1 MSSIVSK
8 WLRHYSNAEAAYC
21 ALMPD
26 PRPDPRDVV
35 DPAPDDVNPAAPP
48 PELWRNGTP
57 HVERPREPHRI
68 HPDGNVPKEDDDA
81 EDEKPKSK
89 SDKSEQSDRDKRQGK
104 SSGDDGSK
112 DDKQDKSKD
121 SQSKDQKSKDEKDE
135 AEAIPVYKRPIFW
148 IAMVVLVVGIIAGVI
163 YWLHARD
170 YVSTDDAF
178 IESHAVQIS
187 PQITA
192 RVLRVY
198 VDDNTLVKEG
208 DPLIELDPIDY
219 QVALDQ
225 AKGSEAASQGKLE
238 QTKAQVT
245 SSRAALDEAKANL
258 DAANVA
264 FENADRDLKRFEAL
278 EERARSKQ
286 QFDNAVTAQKNAAAN
301 VAQAKAK
308 VASAESQIAV
318 AVANVTG
325 AQGEYDTSIAN
336 RRRAEVNLG
345 YTHVVAPAAGRVTTK
360 NVEPGMYATT
370 ATPLMAIV
378 RDDVWVVANF
388 KETQLTDMRLNQPVT
403 IKIDAYPDKDY
414 TGKVQSIQAGTG
426 ARFSVLPAENATGNF
441 VKVVQR
447 VPVKIVFDEGQS
459 KDPDHLLAPGMS
471 VIPYV
476 KIR

>member
-1 MSSIVSK
+1 MLVIAIIV
-8 WLRHYSNAEAAYC
+8 
-21 ALMPD
+21 
-26 PRPDPRDVV
+26 
-35 DPAPDDVNPAAPP
+35 
-48 PELWRNGTP
+48 
-57 HVERPREPHRI
+57 
-68 HPDGNVPKEDDDA
+68 
-81 EDEKPKSK
+81 
-89 SDKSEQSDRDKRQGK
+89 
-104 SSGDDGSK
+104 
-112 DDKQDKSKD
+112 
-121 SQSKDQKSKDEKDE
+121 
-135 AEAIPVYKRPIFW
+135 
-148 IAMVVLVVGIIAGVI
+148 GVI

-198 VDDNTLVKEG
+198 VDDNALVKEG
-208 DPLIELDPIDY
+208 DPLIDLDPIDY

-225 AKGSEAASQGKLE
+225 TKGSEAASLGKLD
-238 QTKAQVT
+238 QTKAQVA
-245 SSRAALDEAKANL
+245 SSHAALDEAKANL

-278 EERARSKQ
+278 DDRARSKQ

-345 YTHVVAPAAGRVTTK
+345 YTHIVSPAAGRVTTK
-360 NVEPGMYATT
+360 NVEPGVYATT

-378 RDDVWVVANF
+378 REDVWVVANF

-403 IKIDAYPDKDY
+403 IKIDAYPDKDF
-414 TGKVQSIQAGTG
+414 TGRVQSIQAGTG

-447 VPVKIVFDEGQS
+447 VPVKITFDDGQS

-471 VIPYV
+471 VMPYV